1 MSEIKI
7 HVGRTNTQTHRAV
20 LGVDEIKQ
28 ILAREV
34 CAAADVPMDAD
45 STRVNVQLNSRMGNY
60 GSEYEAIV
68 TVTVDY
74 EKMPTAS
81 EDSQ

>member
-1 MSEIKI
+1 MSEIK
-7 HVGRTNTQTHRAV
+7 VNTARTNTQTHRAA
-20 LGVDEIKQ
+20 LGVDEIKR

-45 STRVNVQLNSRMGNY
+45 STHVNVQLSSRMGNY

-68 TVTVDY
+68 TVIIDY
-74 EKMPTAS
+74 EKLPTVS
-81 EDSQ
+81 ES

>member
-7 HVGRTNTQTHRAV
+7 HTGRTNTQTHRAV
-20 LGVDEIKQ
+20 LGAEEIKQ

-45 STRVNVQLNSRMGNY
+45 STRVSVQLSSRMGNY
-60 GSEYEAIV
+60 GSEYEAVV

-74 EKMPTAS
+74 EKMPAVAA
-81 EDSQ
+81 DSK

>member
-1 MSEIKI
+1 LSDIKI
-7 HVGRTNTQTHRAV
+7 HTGRTNTQTHRAV

-34 CAAADVPMDAD
+34 CAAADVQMDAD
-45 STRVNVQLNSRMGNY
+45 STRVNVQLSSRMGNY
-60 GSEYEAIV
+60 GSEYEAVV

-74 EKMPTAS
+74 EKMPTAA
-81 EDSQ
+81 EDSK

>member
-1 MSEIKI
+1 MSEIKFNTA
-7 HVGRTNTQTHRAV
+7 RTNTQTHRAV
-20 LGVDEIKQ
+20 LGVDEIKR

-34 CAAADVPMDAD
+34 CAAVDVPMDAD
-45 STRVNVQLNSRMGNY
+45 STRVNVQLSSRMGSY

-74 EKMPTAS
+74 EKMPSVGEA
-81 EDSQ
+81 